1 MKKTYIHPQIEVT
14 HIACTTLLC
23 GSITSFTGLDE
34 DFNIVGESD
43 GGLEAESH
51 AFEFDDFGAD
61 DFDFSE

>member
-1 MKKTYIHPQIEVT
+1 MDTNDSTQ
-14 HIACTTLLC
+14 
-23 GSITSFTGLDE
+23 SITSFTGLDE
-34 DFNIVGESD
+34 DFNIAGESD